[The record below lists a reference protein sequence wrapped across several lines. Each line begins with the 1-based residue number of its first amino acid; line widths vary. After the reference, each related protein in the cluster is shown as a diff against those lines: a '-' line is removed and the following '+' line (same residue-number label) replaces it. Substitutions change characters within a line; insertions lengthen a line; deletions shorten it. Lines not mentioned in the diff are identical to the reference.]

1 MATERSLAKAPLP
14 QVAPSNPVTADLLR
28 LRDLIEHERKVI
40 RTRDSAA
47 ILETAEQKEAVLA
60 ALRKHAEDGYS
71 REVREGLKD
80 LVPALRQNLVLLAH
94 ARDCLRD
101 AIETLR
107 GEVVSP
113 LSVNKPASPL
123 RPGMRISVVG

>member
-1 MATERSLAKAPLP
+1 M
-14 QVAPSNPVTADLLR
+14 ADLIR
-28 LRDLIEHERKVI
+28 LRDLIEQERQVI

-47 ILETAEQKEAVLA
+47 ILAMAEQKEAVLA
-60 ALRKHAEDGYS
+60 SLKKHAEDGQS
-71 REVREGLKD
+71 QAVREGLKD
-80 LVPALRQNLVLLAH
+80 LAPALRQNLVLLAH

-107 GEVVSP
+107 GEVMSP
-113 LSVNKPASPL
+113 LSANKPASPL

>member
-47 ILETAEQKEAVLA
+47 ILETAEQKEALLQTLQRHAAAGRGPAVRD
-60 ALRKHAEDGYS
+60 ALRE
-71 REVREGLKD
+71 

-101 AIETLR
+101 AIEAVR
-107 GEVVSP
+107 GEVLPPVP
-113 LSVNKPASPL
+113 TVNASVPL

>member
-1 MATERSLAKAPLP
+1 MATERSLAKAPSP
-14 QVAPSNPVTADLLR
+14 QVAPSHPVMADLIR
-28 LRDLIEHERKVI
+28 LRDLIEQERQVI

-47 ILETAEQKEAVLA
+47 ILAMAEQKEAVLA
-60 ALRKHAEDGYS
+60 SLKKHAEDGQS
-71 REVREGLKD
+71 QAVREGLKD
-80 LVPALRQNLVLLAH
+80 LAPALRQNLVLLAH

-107 GEVVSP
+107 GEVMSP
-113 LSVNKPASPL
+113 LSANKPASPL